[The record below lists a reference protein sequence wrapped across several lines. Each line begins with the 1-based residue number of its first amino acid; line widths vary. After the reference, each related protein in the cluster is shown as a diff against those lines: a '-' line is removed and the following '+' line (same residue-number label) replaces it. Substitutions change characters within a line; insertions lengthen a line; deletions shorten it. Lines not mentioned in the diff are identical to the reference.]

1 MATQNSLATEIARFA
16 TEDGIYPTAIP
27 RLSLIR
33 KSAPTEPLHGV
44 HQPAI
49 CVIAQGRKRVMMGD
63 QVFIYDADKYLTI
76 SVDVPVIGQVVTATE
91 AEPYLC
97 VRLDLD
103 PAMLADLILDM
114 QLPEIEERRCECS
127 MSLAQ
132 TTPELSSALARLIGL
147 LGQPDD
153 IAMLAPLAERE
164 ILYRLLRGPQS
175 GKLRQIAIG
184 DSRMRQINRAI
195 AWLKTNFTG
204 AFSAEALAQEARMSL
219 SSLHFHFKEVTGVS
233 PLNYQKQLRLQ
244 EARRLILSEALDAA
258 TAGHRVGYD
267 SPSQFSREYSR
278 LFGAPP
284 RRDIERLRS
293 SPERFA
299 EA

>member
-1 MATQNSLATEIARFA
+1 MRNALASEIARFA
-16 TEDGIYPTAIP
+16 TTDGIHQTAIP
-27 RLSLIR
+27 RLTLIR

-44 HQPAI
+44 HQPSVCI
-49 CVIAQGRKRVMMGD
+49 IAQGSKRVMMGD
-63 QVFIYDADKYLTI
+63 QIFVYDADNYLTV
-76 SVDVPVIGQVVTATE
+76 SVDVPIVGQVVTATE
-91 AEPYLC
+91 EEPYLC
-97 VRLDLD
+97 VRLDID
-103 PAMLADLILDM
+103 PAMLAELILDM
-114 QLPEIEERRCECS
+114 RLPETEERRCECG
-127 MSLAQ
+127 MALAR
-132 TTPELSSALARLIGL
+132 TTPELAGAFMRLVSLLAS
-147 LGQPDD
+147 PDD

-175 GKLRQIAIG
+175 AKLRQIAIG

-195 AWLKTNFTG
+195 AWLRSNY
-204 AFSAEALAQEARMSL
+204 AVSFSAEALAQEARMSL

-244 EARRLILSEALDAA
+244 EARRLILGDGLDAA

-284 RRDIERLRS
+284 RRDIERLRR
-293 SPERFA
+293 SPGPLE